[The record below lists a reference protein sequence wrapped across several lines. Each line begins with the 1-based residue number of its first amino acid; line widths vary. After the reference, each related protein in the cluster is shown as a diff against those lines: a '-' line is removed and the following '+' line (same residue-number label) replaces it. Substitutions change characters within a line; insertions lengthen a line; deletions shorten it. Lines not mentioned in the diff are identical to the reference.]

1 MKTQKRAQFLLV
13 IYLLVL
19 IWILLFKVSISLSSL
34 MHSLNMNRSINLLP
48 FQASTIINGKI
59 GLMEISYNFLIF
71 VPFGGLLGIAKKE
84 QTFLTKVLWIAGFSL
99 GIEIFQFILGV
110 GASDITDL
118 LMNTSG
124 GVAGLLIYQL
134 LRRLVSESK
143 LDKFLVILGG
153 ILFAVCLG
161 FVVFLL
167 IYNL

>member
-19 IWILLFKVSISLSSL
+19 VWILLFKVSISLSSL
-34 MHSLNMNRSINLLP
+34 IHSLNLNRSINLIP

-59 GLMEISYNFLIF
+59 GLMEIGYNFLIF
-71 VPFGGLLGIAKKE
+71 VPFGGLLGIVKKE
-84 QTFLTKVLWIAGFSL
+84 KAFLTKVLWIASFSL
-99 GIEIFQFILGV
+99 GVEILQFILGV

-134 LRRLVSESK
+134 LRRLFSETK
-143 LDKFLVILGG
+143 LDKFLVVLGV
-153 ILFAVCLG
+153 ILFSASLV
-161 FVVFLL
+161 FVIFLL
-167 IYNL
+167 VYNL